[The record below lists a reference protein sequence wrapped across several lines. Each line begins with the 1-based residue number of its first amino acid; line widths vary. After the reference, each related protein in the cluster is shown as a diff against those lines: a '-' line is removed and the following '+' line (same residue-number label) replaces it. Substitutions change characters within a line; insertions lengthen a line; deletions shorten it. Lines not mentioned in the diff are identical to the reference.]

1 MKITKTQLRKMIK
14 EAISEENAL
23 MKNINRWSEEGKDIP
38 KELTVGRMRETDPR
52 LLNLEK
58 VTYVEAIPERG
69 ASGLYKLE
77 LVSKSGKEKELRS
90 IGEFNEMFGTDIK
103 LNAGPRSF
111 GYALSKLAPHVV
123 FEEDEMDVS

>member
-14 EAISEENAL
+14 EAINEENAL

-77 LVSKSGKEKELRS
+77 LVSKSGEEELRN
-90 IGEFNEMFGTDIK
+90 IGKFNEMFGTDIPT
-103 LNAGPRSF
+103 NAGPTSF
-111 GYALSKLAPHVV
+111 RGALSKLAPHVD
-123 FEEDEMDVS
+123 FEIDEMDVS